1 VKKIVGLVI
10 ALVFSFSFSFAQKA
24 KITGKVI
31 NSKTGEPVIGATVSI
46 ASIKRSIATDLN
58 GIYTLGGLASGTYT
72 VIASSIS
79 FSKKSVEDVLV
90 KDGDVVT
97 VNISLD
103 EAANKIEEVVVKS
116 TKVNRENASAVLTAQ
131 KNSPSVSDGIS
142 AEAIRKTPD
151 RNTSDVLKRVSGASI
166 QDDRFVIIRGLNDRY
181 NAAFINGAALPSSES
196 DRKAFAFDIFPSN
209 ILDNLVIYK
218 TATPDLSGEFA
229 GGLIN
234 ITTKSIPSKK
244 ATTVAFGFGYNTLIT
259 GKESITYKGGKTDF
273 LGIDDGTRKLPDGI
287 PSTQPLF
294 TASSAAQRAAAGK
307 KFENNWG
314 TYGTSTA
321 PNVNFQVT
329 QSLVAERK
337 GKEFFGALLSVTYN
351 NNNSYNDGERYGISD
366 YDRRDQSIKP
376 TARGD
381 FREKYYNNQT
391 LLGFVGNFSLKLS
404 NNAKISWKN
413 IYSINSTDRTI
424 TREGNPDVTSDADQ
438 WTKSYAL
445 WFTSNKILS
454 SQLNGEHYFTKSKF
468 KLNWLIS
475 LGNINRE
482 IPQLRQL
489 SYYATTITSPYE
501 ATIPKTTVSNDNAG
515 SMLYVNNKET
525 ITNYK
530 LDISR
535 QWDWSRTVTGTVKFG
550 GFYQS
555 RNRDFSSRLLGIT
568 KATDNF
574 DNTIVFQPESTI
586 FQQSNF
592 GIQANGKQ
600 GLTMLDGTKS
610 SDKYDAS
617 STILAGYAMM
627 DQKLHKKLRV
637 IYGTRIESFNQKL
650 NSFKTIIDPININ
663 TTKTD
668 VLPSI
673 NTVYSLDSK
682 QNIRVSYAKTL
693 NRPEFR
699 ELAPFAFFDFAT
711 RYNNSGIDTL
721 KRATID
727 NYDLRYEIYPGK
739 AQLFSVSLFYK
750 AFVNPI
756 ELVSSP
762 DNANEAIYQNALTA
776 KVYGAELEFRYLLSS
791 LFGGSDNSVLQKLTW
806 TGNASV
812 IKSRIL
818 LGNLGGFLAKDLNS
832 NRPLQGQSP
841 YVLNSAFTYS
851 DDKRNVSFTASVNR
865 VGERIFIVGTVNDA
879 DIWEKART
887 VVDLQLAKSYLNN
900 KLEIKLNVRDLLAQK
915 QIFYWELNQD
925 TKYTAGVDQIF
936 SSATFGRVI
945 SLGFNYKF

>member
-1 VKKIVGLVI
+1 MFFTVTSV
-10 ALVFSFSFSFAQKA
+10 FAQKA
-24 KITGKVI
+24 KITGKII
-31 NSKTGEPVIGATVSI
+31 NSKTGDPVIGASVNIPSL
-46 ASIKRSIATDLN
+46 KRTTATDLN
-58 GIYTLGGLASGTYT
+58 GIYTIGGLASGTYT
-72 VIASSIS
+72 IIASSLS
-79 FSKKSVEDVLV
+79 FSKKSVDDVLV
-90 KDGDVVT
+90 KDGEVVT
-97 VNISLD
+97 INISLD

-116 TKVNRENASAVLTAQ
+116 TKVNRENANAVIIAQ

-142 AEAIRKTPD
+142 AEAIKKTPD

-218 TATPDLSGEFA
+218 TATPDMSGEFA

-244 ATTVAFGFGYNTLIT
+244 ATTLSFGFGYNTLIT

-273 LGIDDGTRKLPDGI
+273 LGFDDGSRKIPNGI
-287 PSTQPLF
+287 PNYQPF
-294 TASSAAQRAAAGK
+294 SASNVTQRAQFGK
-307 KFENNWG
+307 TFENNWG
-314 TYGTSTA
+314 TFSKSTA
-321 PNVNFQVT
+321 PNANFQLT

-351 NNNSYNDGERYGISD
+351 NSNSFNDGERYGISD
-366 YDRRDQSIKP
+366 YDRSNQAIKP

-381 FREKYYNNQT
+381 FKEKYYNNQT

-424 TREGNPDVTSDADQ
+424 TRFGNPDVSSDPDQ
-438 WTKSYAL
+438 LTKSYAL

-489 SYYATTITSPYE
+489 SYAAKDATSPYE
-501 ATIPKTTVSNDNAG
+501 ATLAKSSISNDNAG
-515 SMLYVNNKET
+515 SMLFVSNKET

-530 LDISR
+530 VDISR
-535 QWDWSRTVTGTVKFG
+535 QWDWSKTVTGTIKFG

-568 KATDNF
+568 TWSPTSSTIIF
-574 DNTIVFQPESTI
+574 DESILKQTENTI

-592 GIQANGKQ
+592 GPQANGKQ

-617 STILAGYAMM
+617 STITAGYAMM
-627 DQKLHKKLRV
+627 DQKLLKKLRV
-637 IYGTRIESFNQKL
+637 IYGARIESFNQKL
-650 NSFKTIIDPININ
+650 YALKTIIDTINLN

-673 NTVYSLDSK
+673 NTVYSLNSK
-682 QNIRVSYAKTL
+682 ENIRLSYSRTL

-711 RYNNSGIDTL
+711 RYNNSGIDSL

-739 AQLFSVSLFYK
+739 SQLFSVSLFYK
-750 AFVNPI
+750 AFINPI

-762 DNANEAIYQNALTA
+762 DNQNEAIYQNALTA

-791 LFGGSDNSVLQKLTW
+791 LFGGNDNSVLQKLTW
-806 TGNASV
+806 TGNGSI
-812 IKSRIL
+812 IKSKII
-818 LGNLGGFLAKDLNS
+818 LGNLGNFQAKDLNS
-832 NRPLQGQSP
+832 DRPLQGQSP
-841 YVLNSAFTYS
+841 YVLNSGITYS
-851 DDKRNVSFTASVNR
+851 DDKKNLSFSASVNR
-865 VGERIFIVGTVNDA
+865 VGERIFLVGTVLDA

-887 VVDLQLAKSYLNN
+887 VVDLQIAKSFLNN
-900 KLEIKLNVRDLLAQK
+900 KLEVKLNVRDALAQK
-915 QIFYWELNQD
+915 QIFYYELNND
-925 TKYTAGVDQIF
+925 TKYKAGVDQIF
-936 SSATFGRVI
+936 SSNTFGRVI

>member
-1 VKKIVGLVI
+1 MKKIVGLVI

-24 KITGKVI
+24 KITGKVT

-46 ASIKRSIATDLN
+46 PSLKRSIATDLN

-79 FSKKSVEDVLV
+79 FSKKSVDDVLV

-97 VNISLD
+97 LNISLD
-103 EAANKIEEVVVKS
+103 EAASKVEEVVVKS
-116 TKVNRENASAVLTAQ
+116 TKVNKENASAVLTAQ

-209 ILDNLVIYK
+209 ILDNLVIFK
-218 TATPDLSGEFA
+218 TATPDMSGEFA

-244 ATTVAFGFGYNTLIT
+244 ATTIAFGLGYNTLIT

-287 PSTQPLF
+287 PNSQPF
-294 TASSAAQRAAAGK
+294 TASSAAERAQFGK

-314 TYGTSTA
+314 TFGKSTA
-321 PNVNFQVT
+321 PNFNLQLT

-366 YDRRDQSIKP
+366 YDRRDPSIIP
-376 TARGD
+376 TPRGS
-381 FREKYYNNQT
+381 FTEKYYNNQT
-391 LLGFVGNFSLKLS
+391 LLGLVGNFSLKLS

-424 TREGNPDVTSDADQ
+424 TRVGNPDVTSDAGQ
-438 WTKSYAL
+438 LTKSYAL

-468 KLNWLIS
+468 KLNWMIS
-475 LGNINRE
+475 LGSINRD

-489 SYYATTITSPYE
+489 TYFAPDAASPFVATLATNTI
-501 ATIPKTTVSNDNAG
+501 SNDNAG
-515 SMLYVNNKET
+515 SMLFVNNKET

-535 QWDWSRTVTGTVKFG
+535 QWDWSKTVTGTVKFG

-555 RNRDFSSRLLGIT
+555 RNRDFSSRLLGVT
-568 KATDNF
+568 KSSSNF
-574 DNTIVFQPESTI
+574 DNSIENQPENTI

-592 GIQANGKQ
+592 GLQANGRQ
-600 GLTMLDGTKS
+600 GLTMLDGTKPF
-610 SDKYDAS
+610 DKYDAS

-627 DQKLHKKLRV
+627 DQKLNKKLRV
-637 IYGTRIESFNQKL
+637 IYGARLESFNQKL
-650 NSFKTIIDPININ
+650 NSFKADFSALNLN
-663 TTKTD
+663 TNKTD

-682 QNIRVSYAKTL
+682 QNIRASYAKTL

-762 DNANEAIYQNALTA
+762 DNANEAIYQNAISA

-791 LFGGSDNSVLQKLTW
+791 LFGGSDNSILQKLTW

-818 LGNLGGFLAKDLNS
+818 LGNLGNFQAKDLNS
-832 NRPLQGQSP
+832 DRPLQGQSP
-841 YVLNSAFTYS
+841 YVINSGITYS
-851 DDKRNVSFTASVNR
+851 DDKRNLSFTASVNR
-865 VGERIFIVGTVNDA
+865 VGERIFLVGTVNDA

-887 VVDLQLAKSYLNN
+887 VVDLQLAKSYLDN

-915 QIFYWELNQD
+915 QIFYYELNKD
-925 TKYTAGVDQIF
+925 TKYTAGADQIF

-945 SLGFNYKF
+945 SLGVNYKF